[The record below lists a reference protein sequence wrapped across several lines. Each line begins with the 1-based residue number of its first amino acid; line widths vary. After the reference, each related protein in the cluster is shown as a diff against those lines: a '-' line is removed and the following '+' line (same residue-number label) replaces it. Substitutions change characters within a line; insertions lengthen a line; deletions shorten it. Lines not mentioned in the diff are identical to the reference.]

1 MLKDNL
7 KAFREARGLSQEQLA
22 QKLHV
27 VRQTV
32 SKWERGSSVPDA
44 DMVVTLAAVFDTDVS
59 TLLGETPNTERPVEA
74 LAIQS
79 TLDAQNAAQLARTW
93 RWAKAGF
100 AILGALCICLILTTG
115 LFARDFFRLYDGA
128 QNGYK
133 LQGTYRL
140 MEDLGKERWLMG
152 ATLSF
157 GEIAD
162 EGFDGFWQLS
172 GYWDGEPMTGTT
184 LKHDGEAYG
193 IQWDYSR
200 SDPVI
205 NGGYVRTEDP
215 NVVILQDQNHNAVGW
230 AHAAY
235 TLGNRGDE
243 GLLFAE
249 YQGIQMRLP
258 KVDNWTLHEPQELKE
273 GTISSAFAPEG
284 LEGSVSADTWFLSD
298 EEWTARETADIP
310 PSPSDAD
317 GEWE

>member
-133 LQGTYRL
+133 LQGTYEL
-140 MEDLGKERWLMG
+140 TENLGHGKYAIGPR
-152 ATLSF
+152 LSF
-157 GEIAD
+157 AERSD
-162 EGFDGFWQLS
+162 DGFDGFWQLS
-172 GYWDGEPMTGTT
+172 GFWNGDPMTGTERG
-184 LKHDGEAYG
+184 DGAV
-193 IQWDYSR
+193 QFDYYR
-200 SDPVI
+200 DDDVV
-205 NGGYVRTEDP
+205 NGGYVKTEDP
-215 NVVILQDQNHNAVGW
+215 NIVILQDQDHNEVGW
-230 AHAAY
+230 AHVAY
-235 TLGNRGDE
+235 TLGNHSERG
-243 GLLFAE
+243 LVFAE
-249 YQGIQMRLP
+249 YQGINMRIP
-258 KVDNWTLHEPQELKE
+258 KKSEEVFRYAQSIESTWQLTVM
-273 GTISSAFAPEG
+273 APIAVEK
-284 LEGSVSADTWFLSD
+284 SITADTWFLSD